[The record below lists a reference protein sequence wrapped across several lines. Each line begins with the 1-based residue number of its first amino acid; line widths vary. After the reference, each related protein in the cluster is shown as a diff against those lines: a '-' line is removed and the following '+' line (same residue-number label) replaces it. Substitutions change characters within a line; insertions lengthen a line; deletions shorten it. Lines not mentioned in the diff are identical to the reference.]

1 MDGITLKTNSL
12 ILASNVIVL
21 SRKLS
26 QNELINSESTQTLQ
40 IGIEVVRMPIYVT
53 DTVRLSAEFRA
64 FDGTLTDPTTVTL
77 KHRDP
82 SGNTATLTNASLT
95 NPVDGKW
102 HYDLDVDEAGTWQ
115 YSWEGAGVV
124 DKYEVDTFQAIAK
137 PL

>member
-1 MDGITLKTNSL
+1 MDGITLSTCN
-12 ILASNVIVL
+12 A
-21 SRKLS
+21 KLS
-26 QNELINSESTQTLQ
+26 LSLQSIVASIDQSRIVSTKSSQGIQ
-40 IGIEVVRMPIYVT
+40 ISLEVVRMPIYVT
-53 DTVRLSAEFRA
+53 DTVRLNAEFRD

-77 KHRDP
+77 KHKDP

-95 NPVDGKW
+95 NPIDGQW
-102 HYDLDVDEAGTWQ
+102 YYDLDVDEAGTWQ

>member
-1 MDGITLKTNSL
+1 
-12 ILASNVIVL
+12 
-21 SRKLS
+21 
-26 QNELINSESTQTLQ
+26 
-40 IGIEVVRMPIYVT
+40 MPIYVT